1 MNSARYIGVIEAT
14 SMSVRRYIELIGLRS
29 CDSGSLGYK
38 NTRREMKKTV
48 YYFKHGT

>member
-29 CDSGSLGYK
+29 CDWVVALQKYQEGNEKDRVL
-38 NTRREMKKTV
+38 
-48 YYFKHGT
+48 F